1 MSPSPN
7 TLRALIMAKMTVE
20 RIHRKIERTPEEQ
33 ARIAAIRQY
42 YQANRPTPDELLA
55 GGDVEELVPLGE
67 YLSLLS
73 MVRALKKERELR
85 GLGLTTVAERSGID
99 LAALSRLENGLQTNP
114 TVDTL
119 YRYASAIGVELIWSV
134 RAGKQ

>member
-1 MSPSPN
+1 
-7 TLRALIMAKMTVE
+7 MTIQ
-20 RIHRKIERTPEEQ
+20 RIHRKTERTPEEQ
-33 ARIAAIRQY
+33 ARIEAIRQY
-42 YQANRPTPDELLA
+42 YQTRRPTPDELLA
-55 GGDVEELVPLGE
+55 SGDVGEFVPLGE

-85 GLGLTTVAERSGID
+85 GLSLATIAERSGID
-99 LAALSRLENGLQTNP
+99 KAALSRLENGLQTNP

-119 YRYASAIGVELIWSV
+119 YRYASAIGVELVWSV

>member
-1 MSPSPN
+1 
-7 TLRALIMAKMTVE
+7 MTVE
-20 RIHRKIERTPEEQ
+20 RIHRKIKRTPEEQ
-33 ARIAAIRQY
+33 ARIEAIRQY
-42 YQANRPTPDELLA
+42 YQANRPTSDQLLA
-55 GGDVEELVPLGE
+55 SGDVEEFVPLGE

-73 MVRALKKERELR
+73 TVRALKKERELR
-85 GLGLTTVAERSGID
+85 GLSLTTIAERSGID
-99 LAALSRLENGLQTNP
+99 QAVLSRLENGIQTNP

>member
-1 MSPSPN
+1 
-7 TLRALIMAKMTVE
+7 MTIQ

-33 ARIAAIRQY
+33 ARIEAIRQY
-42 YQANRPTPDELLA
+42 YQTHRPTPDELLA
-55 GGDVEELVPLGE
+55 SGDAEEFVPLGE

-73 MVRALKKERELR
+73 TVRALKKERELR
-85 GLGLTTVAERSGID
+85 GLSLATIAERSGID
-99 LAALSRLENGLQTNP
+99 KAAVSRLENGLQTNP

-119 YRYASAIGVELIWSV
+119 YRYALAIGVELVWSV